1 MIANWAALVEGLS
14 RGLSRGLARGLARGW
29 RARWNAGG
37 TARALGA
44 PGLRRSRGGGCV
56 IAGGRLGRGRSVNR
70 RGRAGAVARMPGTS
84 QMRRAVRGG
93 ALAGK
98 AARHKRRRRLRPL
111 AGGRARAMSGAPGA
125 SGRLRAATAAAQ
137 AETQSGMGHAA
148 GALGLPQRRRLGESS
163 RWRVAAP
170 GRRPGSSGLQ
180 MRRAVRG
187 GALAGKAA
195 RRKRRRRSGHW
206 RAAGLGRCPE
216 RPEHRVGCG
225 PRRRR
230 RRQHSQAGWGMRGCA
245 WPAAAAP
252 AWRSGRW
259 RVAAPGR
266 RPGSSGL
273 QMRRA
278 VRGGALAGKAAR
290 RKRRRRS
297 GHWRAAGL
305 GRCPERPEH
314 RGGCGPRRRRRKR
327 QAGWG
332 MRGCAWPAAA
342 APAWR
347 FGRWRVAAPGRR
359 PGSSGLQM
367 RRAVRGGALAGKA
380 ARRRRRSGH
389 WRVAGLGRCP
399 KRSKHR
405 GGCGPR
411 RRRRRQRSQAGWGMR
426 GCAWPAAA
434 APAWRFGEGG
444 APPGLEIDSGPGAAP
459 AAGPC
464 PGESARRAN
473 RRVNS
478 QNRPPIARR
487 ADSGPECGRGTLRMH
502 VRAALRGRIAA
513 KTAKALYLKGLRLAA
528 RRQGRVWRGAKLWQ
542 K

>member
-1 MIANWAALVEGLS
+1 MEC
-14 RGLSRGLARGLARGW
+14 R
-29 RARWNAGG
+29 G

-70 RGRAGAVARMPGTS
+70 RGRAGAVAGMPGTS

-98 AARHKRRRRLRPL
+98 AARHKRRRR
-111 AGGRARAMSGAPGA
+111 SGHWRVAAPGRCPERPEHR
-125 SGRLRAATAAAQ
+125 GGCGLRRLRRRRKRKAGWGMRGCAWPAAA
-137 AETQSGMGHAA
+137 APAWRSG
-148 GALGLPQRRRLGESS
+148 

-170 GRRPGSSGLQ
+170 RRRPGSSGLQ

-206 RAAGLGRCPE
+206 RVAGLGRCPK
-216 RPEHRVGCG
+216 RPEHRGGCG

-245 WPAAAAP
+245 WPAATAPALPQRRRLGDPAVGGWPRQGGGRDPRDCKCGGPCGAAP
-252 AWRSGRW
+252 LQARPRGKSGGGDPAIGGGWPGWGDVRSARSIGAAAGRDGGGADSTAKRDGVCAGALGLPQRRRLGDPVVGGW
-259 RVAAPGR
+259 PRRGGGRDPRDCKCDGPCGAAPLQARPRGGGR
-266 RPGSSGL
+266 DPAIGGRPGWGDVRSARSIGS
-273 QMRRA
+273 A
-278 VRGGALAGKAAR
+278 AGRGGGGAAKRDGTCAGALGLPQ
-290 RKRRRRS
+290 RRR
-297 GHWRAAGL
+297 L
-305 GRCPERPEH
+305 GVS
-314 RGGCGPRRRRRKR
+314 
-327 QAGWG
+327 A
-332 MRGCAWPAAA
+332 M
-342 APAWR
+342 
-347 FGRWRVAAPGRR
+347 
-359 PGSSGLQM
+359 
-367 RRAVRGGALAGKA
+367 
-380 ARRRRRSGH
+380 
-389 WRVAGLGRCP
+389 
-399 KRSKHR
+399 
-405 GGCGPR
+405 
-411 RRRRRQRSQAGWGMR
+411 
-426 GCAWPAAA
+426 
-434 APAWRFGEGG
+434 GEGG
-444 APPGLEIDSGPGAAP
+444 APSGLEIDSDPGAAP